1 MASTDSWGRWL
12 IATEHEL
19 NRRIEQDDEQ
29 AVDLRARDAKH
40 ISQPMVLKHLDQ
52 CLGSIH
58 HKISSND
65 DQTESD
71 LSSLG
76 DLILLANH

>member
-1 MASTDSWGRWL
+1 M
-12 IATEHEL
+12 ATEHEL

-40 ISQPMVLKHLDQ
+40 IGQPMVLKHLDQ
-52 CLGSIH
+52 RPGSIH